1 MTKLTHGYWYNTI
14 LQYEQRVKCRTHL
27 TATQMSDLCMSSV
40 SNYYGIPVEVVKS
53 KTRIREVV
61 KSRQIY
67 CWLMR
72 KNTRLSFRDI
82 GTPLNCDHSTV
93 IHAINTINNLIQT
106 KDYFGNDALLIN
118 SKLV

>member
-1 MTKLTHGYWYNTI
+1 MNANYW
-14 LQYEQRVKCRTHL
+14 EQVIIRHEGKVASRTHL
-27 TATQMSDLCMSSV
+27 SNNEMMELCMGKV
-40 SNYYGIPVEVVKS
+40 SNYYKIPVETVKS
-53 KTRIREVV
+53 KSRIREVV

-72 KNTRLSFRDI
+72 KNTRLSFADI
-82 GTPLNCDHSTV
+82 GKPLNCDHSTV

-106 KDYFGNDALLIN
+106 NDYFGNDALLIN